1 MQGTRDRVLEHIL
14 EHRGAR
20 VDELAEAL
28 RITPAAVRR
37 HVDHLRG
44 DGLVEARS
52 VKQATGRPFHAYY
65 ATAEAAGHIPAPYAD
80 LFARMLRSLGEQ
92 HVDEA
97 VATGVAVSL
106 ADRHRSEVPGQV
118 QGETRVQ
125 RVTESLRSEGIL
137 ESWHAEDDG
146 YHLLNSTCPYPQA
159 AELSRL
165 PCEADRQA
173 IGLLL
178 GSDVEQ
184 IERIVDGSSVC
195 EYVLRA
201 NLSEKDDEGRAQNAA
216 PSSPETHE
224 RDA

>member
-1 MQGTRDRVLEHIL
+1 M
-14 EHRGAR
+14 
-20 VDELAEAL
+20 DELARAL
-28 RITPAAVRR
+28 GITPAAVRR
-37 HVDHLRG
+37 HLDHLRG

-65 ATAEAAGHIPAPYAD
+65 PTAEGAGHVPAPYAD
-80 LFARMLRSLGEQ
+80 LVARMLRSLGEQ
-92 HVDEA
+92 HVDAA
-97 VATGVAVSL
+97 VATGVAASL
-106 ADRHRSEVPGQV
+106 ADRHRSEVPGRS

-125 RVTESLRSEGIL
+125 SVTESLRSEGIL

-146 YHLLNSTCPYPQA
+146 YHLVNSTCPYPQA

-178 GSDVEQ
+178 GSEVEQ
-184 IERIVDGSSVC
+184 VERIVDGSSVC

-201 NLSEKDDEGRAQNAA
+201 NLSDKNDEGGAHGAA
-216 PSSPETHE
+216 SANPTPDE

>member
-1 MQGTRDRVLEHIL
+1 MQSTRERVLEHIL

-28 RITPAAVRR
+28 DITRAAVRR
-37 HVDHLRG
+37 HLDHLRG
-44 DGLVEARS
+44 DGLIEARS
-52 VKQATGRPFHAYY
+52 VKQAMGRPFHAYY
-65 ATAEAAGHIPAPYAD
+65 PTAEATGHLPAPYAD

-92 HVDEA
+92 HIDEA
-97 VATGVAVSL
+97 VATGVATSL
-106 ADRHRSEVPGQV
+106 AERHRSEVPRRV
-118 QGETRVQ
+118 RGEARVQ
-125 RVTESLRSEGIL
+125 HVTESLRSEGIL
-137 ESWHAEDDG
+137 DSWHPEEDG
-146 YHLLNSTCPYPQA
+146 YHLLNSMCPYPQA

-165 PCEADRQA
+165 PCEVDRQA

-201 NLSEKDDEGRAQNAA
+201 NYSDKSHNGAADDGA
-216 PSSPETHE
+216 PVPI
-224 RDA
+224 D